1 MQPCNPQVEYTMV
14 DPVFMFIVFYLYRGC
29 FLHRLEIRTRG
40 RDRTYSCLSGIRGH
54 NRVRA
59 RRGIELTMKQST
71 VRAHRGIP
79 KGCQEKIMTNLSELE
94 KFFVGFDNLRAFP
107 HQKTVDYPKFN
118 LSKVGDQ
125 FLIEVALPGWT
136 RDQVSLT
143 LHKNQLLIKRREA
156 ILKRKGP
163 VDS

>member
-1 MQPCNPQVEYTMV
+1 
-14 DPVFMFIVFYLYRGC
+14 
-29 FLHRLEIRTRG
+29 
-40 RDRTYSCLSGIRGH
+40 
-54 NRVRA
+54 
-59 RRGIELTMKQST
+59 
-71 VRAHRGIP
+71 
-79 KGCQEKIMTNLSELE
+79 MTNLSELE

-143 LHKNQLLIKRREA
+143 LHKNQLLIKGEKQSSNEKDQWIHKGISSKGFERSFNLDADLEVVDALMENGMLCVTLGYAEA
-156 ILKRKGP
+156 SRPINIE
-163 VDS
+163 VA